1 MELFLCDPNPD
12 VDGGGVESTPL
23 EKISNLLFWNIGLTV
38 VNASECDECKNKQIF
53 YETIDFTKYFEKHSF
68 SLNENQNPPDVYY
81 LILDEYARN
90 DALQEYHGYD
100 NSDFKNYLTNK
111 GFHVAENSFANYP
124 LSVQSIPSTMN
135 LQYINFLQDEIGEN
149 VRNYRPLNEKNYGLY
164 PNNMVIKNFKEMGY
178 KIITFKPY
186 E

>member
-1 MELFLCDPNPD
+1 M
-12 VDGGGVESTPL
+12 
-23 EKISNLLFWNIGLTV
+23 
-38 VNASECDECKNKQIF
+38 
-53 YETIDFTKYFEKHSF
+53 
-68 SLNENQNPPDVYY
+68 NENQNPPDVYY

-135 LQYINFLQDEIGEN
+135 LQYINFLLDEIGEN

-164 PNNMVIKNFKEMGY
+164 PNNMVIKNFKEMDY
-178 KIITFKPY
+178 NIITFNTFALHLHENPLSDETFCYRDKFLLDNRLVDVFVLSIVGFNIMISPLKNYY
-186 E
+186 EFLF